1 MKNVYFD
8 VCGIATPGMWD
19 DKADL
24 LITRIREIGTN
35 RLVYGSDA
43 ATADN
48 TPKDA
53 LKRWHSLPL
62 NQNEFRA
69 IDNNV
74 APYVRNWVSAGES
87 QR

>member
-8 VCGIATPGMWD
+8 VCGNAIPGMWE

-24 LITRIREIGTN
+24 LVTCIRQIGTN
-35 RLVYGSDA
+35 RILYGSDA

-48 TPKDA
+48 SPKDA

-62 NQNEFRA
+62 TQDEFRK

-74 APYVRNWVSAGES
+74 AAVPS
-87 QR
+87 